1 MTMYSI
7 VVPVFNSEQSLNE
20 LSDRVMAFFQKRKD
34 SYEMIFVEDCGDD
47 NSWEIVKTLREKHPD
62 KVKGIRLNK
71 NYGQHNALLCG
82 FSFAKGDFIITID
95 DDLQNP
101 PEEIGKL
108 IEKFDQSGSDVVY
121 GIYSKKQHNI
131 ARNAM
136 SKSVKKT
143 SKVFMK
149 GTGNGSSFRL
159 IKRSIIDKVLEHN
172 ISFIFIDEVLQWY
185 TNKIDFVTV
194 EHVKR
199 KYNTSGYSSFK
210 LMKLGADLAYHYTN
224 IPLKMMVYSGMIISI
239 ISFLLGVK
247 FVVQKLIYDVPLG
260 YTSMI
265 VTILFST
272 SIIVFSLGVI
282 GGYLSRIQNVQNK
295 KPPFFI
301 DEVLN

>member
-7 VVPVFNSEQSLNE
+7 VIPVFNSEHSLNE
-20 LSDRVMAFFQKRKD
+20 LSDRIISFFSKRK
-34 SYEMIFVEDCGDD
+34 ENCELIFVEDCGNDS
-47 NSWEIVKTLREKHPD
+47 SWEIIKTLREKHPD

-82 FSFAKGDFIITID
+82 FSFATGDFIITID

-101 PEEIGKL
+101 PEEIAKL
-108 IEKFDQSGSDVVY
+108 IEKFDETGSDVVY
-121 GIYSKKQHNI
+121 GIYSKKQHSI

-136 SKSVKKT
+136 SKGVKKT

-149 GTGNGSSFRL
+149 GSGNGSSFRL
-159 IKRSIIDKVLEHN
+159 IKRNIIEKVLEHN

-210 LMKLGADLAYHYTN
+210 LLKLGADLAYHYTN
-224 IPLKMMVYSGMIISI
+224 IPLKIMVYAGMIISI
-239 ISFLLGVK
+239 ISFLLGLK

-301 DEVLN
+301 DEVLD